1 MIFFNRIRSLN
12 VGSIFVIIKLLCFT
26 LFCSQAKAQSTI
38 QNAIYDIV
46 RDEDFRHASL
56 SICVIDLEKDS
67 LIGAYQAYSSL
78 APASTMKIFTT
89 YAALSVL
96 GKDFRFKTELE
107 YDGEII
113 DSTLNGN
120 IFIKGYGDPTLGSA
134 RFPRV
139 DNIHQISKEF
149 SKAIRGQNIY
159 HIQGSI
165 IGDGSYYN
173 AQSIPDKWQWD
184 DIGNYYGA
192 GSFGLNIH
200 DNEFTV
206 FFAAQRKENERPE
219 IERIFPVLHEM
230 SLINGLIC
238 GPKNSGDNCIVFGEP
253 IGKSR
258 FLSGTIPAGNSRFF
272 VRGSIPN
279 PPLTCAQYLFNSY
292 SSNKNTTIS
301 GEAMDINNFL
311 KASNTVSVRHS
322 FYTYFSPKLSNIIT
336 QTNHRSVN
344 LYAETLL
351 RELGKNKYSI
361 GSCESGLQALYS
373 FWKEKNLEMEGL
385 YFEDGSGLCAR
396 NAVSAK
402 HFVDALSIAYKDTLN
417 GQIFYNSLPEAG
429 KEGTVRSLISNYA
442 GKGSVH
448 IKSGSMTRVKSYAG
462 YIESSSGRKYAFA
475 FIANNYSCSSR
486 AVKQKLGK
494 LLVEILSQ

>member
-1 MIFFNRIRSLN
+1 MFFFNRIKYLQA
-12 VGSIFVIIKLLCFT
+12 GSVLVFMKLIFFMVLST
-26 LFCSQAKAQSTI
+26 QGSSQSTI

-67 LIGAYQAYSSL
+67 LLGAYQAYTSL
-78 APASTMKIFTT
+78 APASTMKLFTT

-96 GKDFRFKTELE
+96 GKDFHFKTELE
-107 YDGEII
+107 YDGEIK
-113 DSTLNGN
+113 DSTLTGN

-149 SKAIRGQNIY
+149 SKAIIGQNIY

-173 AQSIPDKWQWD
+173 AQPIPDKWQWD

-200 DNEFTV
+200 DNEFTI
-206 FFAAQRKENERPE
+206 FFDGKRKENERPE
-219 IERIFPVLHEM
+219 IERIFPILTEM

-238 GPKNSGDNCIVFGEP
+238 GPRNSGDNCIVFGEP
-253 IGKSR
+253 SGKSR
-258 FLSGTIPAGNSRFF
+258 YLSGSIPAGNSRFF

-279 PPLTCAQYLFNSY
+279 PSLTCANYLFNAFA
-292 SSNKNTTIS
+292 SNKKTTIS
-301 GEAMDINNFL
+301 GTATDMESFMKTNN
-311 KASNTVSVRHS
+311 SSSSRHS
-322 FYTYFSPKLSNIIT
+322 FYTYFSPKLSDIIT

-351 RELGKNKYSI
+351 RELGKKKYSI
-361 GSCESGLQALYS
+361 GSCESGVQALYS
-373 FWKEKNLEMEGL
+373 FWKEKNLAMEGL
-385 YFEDGSGLCAR
+385 YFEDGSGLCSR

-429 KEGTVRSLISNYA
+429 KEGTVRSLINNYA

-462 YIESSSGRKYAFA
+462 YIESSSGRKFAFA
-475 FIANNYSCSSR
+475 FIANNYSCSGK